1 MTYFEVL
8 SPGVMS
14 TLQDRGRVGYE
25 DRGVPP
31 SGVMDEL
38 SFALA
43 NALVGNPANTGAI
56 EFTLTGPKL
65 KLCGAEP
72 CIFAITGD
80 ALATLNDAPCAIYQS
95 HQMQPGDVLSV
106 QRLRSGARGY
116 LAVAGGFAVQPQ
128 LGSVSTLIR
137 AKLGGFDGRPV
148 QKHDRLPLATQTREV
163 RPGISTDRIFP
174 QMEKRPIRVIWG
186 PQDSYFTDAARDHF
200 QSQTYTLSPQCD
212 RMGYRLHGEPLSHL
226 QGFNIISDAISH
238 GSIQIPGDGLPIIA
252 MNDRQTTGGY
262 PKIATVIRADL
273 ARLGQLK
280 PGDSLR
286 FEAVTVE
293 KAEAIWRGRQGLLNQ
308 KRAVLDKQLSP
319 VTE

>member
-1 MTYFEVL
+1 MNYFEVL

-14 TLQDRGRVGYE
+14 TLQDSGRVGYE

-43 NALVGNPANTGAI
+43 NALVGNPANTGVI
-56 EFTLTGPKL
+56 EFTLTGPRL
-65 KLCGAEP
+65 KLCGDQP

-80 ALATLNDAPCAIYQS
+80 AVATLNDIPCPIYQS
-95 HQMQPGDVLSV
+95 RQMLPGDVLAI

-128 LGSVSTLIR
+128 LGSVATLIR
-137 AKLGGFDGRPV
+137 AKLGGFDGRPL
-148 QKHDRLPLATQTREV
+148 QKNDRLPLAVPTRQV
-163 RPGISTDRIFP
+163 RPGLRTDRIFP
-174 QMEKRPIRVIWG
+174 QMEKRPVRVIWG
-186 PQDSYFTDAARDHF
+186 PQDSYFDDAARARF

-212 RMGYRLHGEPLSHL
+212 RMGYRLHGEPLSHSR
-226 QGFNIISDAISH
+226 GFNIISDAIAH
-238 GSIQIPGDGLPIIA
+238 GSIQIPGDGLPIVA

-280 PGDSLR
+280 PGDAVR
-286 FEAVTVE
+286 FEAVSVE
-293 KAEAIWRGRQGLLNQ
+293 KAEEIWRGRQAILNQ
-308 KRAVLDKQLSP
+308 KRAALDQQ
-319 VTE
+319 